1 MLGVVCNT
9 CFLVTRIPMRVLL
22 AKRTQLVRTQ
32 VICVSIN
39 IRIEVASLQPA
50 GRAAA
55 RGFSSAA
62 ATRHPKS
69 SIPEVS
75 FSGSL
80 RVFERLRCLFVR
92 CNRVSDNN
100 PEIVGKHIFSIRPAK
115 KNVN

>member
-1 MLGVVCNT
+1 VLGVVCNT
-9 CFLVTRIPMRVLL
+9 CFLITRIPMRVLL
-22 AKRTQLVRTQ
+22 AKHTQLVRTQ

-55 RGFSSAA
+55 RGFSPAA